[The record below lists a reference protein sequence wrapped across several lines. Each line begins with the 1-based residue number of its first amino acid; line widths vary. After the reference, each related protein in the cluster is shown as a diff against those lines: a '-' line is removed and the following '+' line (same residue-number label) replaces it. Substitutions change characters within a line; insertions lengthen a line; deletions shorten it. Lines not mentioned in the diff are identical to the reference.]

1 MFILRRLAKFAPF
14 APWIGKSHE
23 CAKFGGRRDSDRRWL
38 RGCDEHMACYHRSK
52 YRSRTIYRLAIW
64 TTIVRMRR
72 EVLRRTLGGGN
83 SAACFERRKAGTRPQ
98 QADAVGYRYSPS
110 GRKDVAQ
117 RGSRGPHRAPPGRGA
132 PHTKKGRALG
142 WGQRWGNDGGSALSS
157 ESRRRERRHDLN
169 IVIEVE

>member
-1 MFILRRLAKFAPF
+1 
-14 APWIGKSHE
+14 
-23 CAKFGGRRDSDRRWL
+23 
-38 RGCDEHMACYHRSK
+38 
-52 YRSRTIYRLAIW
+52 
-64 TTIVRMRR
+64 MRR

-132 PHTKKGRALG
+132 PRKKKGRALG
-142 WGQRWGNDGGSALSS
+142 WWGRWENGGESALSS
-157 ESRRRERRHDLN
+157 ESRRQEGRHDLN